1 MSKPSKARSQMVMS
15 DMMLAM
21 NEADTFIL
29 IAINSDDVSIFSTL
43 ENDSDVALYLQAS
56 AKAVFHD

>member
-29 IAINSDDVSIFSTL
+29 IAINSDDVSIFSTP
-43 ENDSDVALYLQAS
+43 ENDSDVALYPQAS